1 MTLFKFEHQVKR
13 YQQRVYGFAYHYLGS
28 REEAEDVTQEV
39 FIRFWNNRADID
51 EAQPLGW
58 LLRVTRNAAVD
69 AIRRRNTYRR
79 NVSTN
84 SEMLDYAEGHTASPA
99 RDAEDADFRK
109 HLEVA
114 LDQMEEPYRSIVIL
128 REIQDLKYQ
137 EISETLE
144 LPLTTVKVYLHR
156 GRKMLRQQ
164 LHEVLRRDN

>member
-1 MTLFKFEHQVKR
+1 MTLYNFEHQVKR

-39 FIRFWNNRADID
+39 FLRFWNNRAEID
-51 EAQPLGW
+51 QEQPLGW

-79 NVSTN
+79 TVSTN
-84 SEMLDYAEGHTASPA
+84 SEMLDYAEGTTVSPE
-99 RDAEDADFRK
+99 RNAEDSDFRR
-109 HLEVA
+109 HLENA
-114 LDQMEEPYRSIVIL
+114 LDQLDEPFRSLVIL

-156 GRKMLRQQ
+156 ARKMLRHQ
-164 LHEVLRRDN
+164 LHEVLQREN